1 MVPARSLSGTITILM
16 AMTNF
21 VSTLRPVLRC
31 SAIQSELAKLGYYRG
46 AIDGVD
52 GDETYLSETY

>member
-21 VSTLRPVLRC
+21 VSTLCPVLRC